1 MVINHSY
8 NILEITIFCDSA
20 DKLTMFI
27 NRVSTT
33 TGNTGNTGNLLDFE
47 TPTGNAGNVLEFYF
61 VYWKILK
68 VEIKK

>member
-1 MVINHSY
+1 
-8 NILEITIFCDSA
+8 
-20 DKLTMFI
+20 
-27 NRVSTT
+27 VSTT